1 MRTAG
6 LSADMQNEEPTL
18 RGHQVQHVC
27 CCFESEQFKICTK
40 KSPRILATVP
50 IHPLRKTNLA
60 SSHRVAWYARL
71 KLQEAPGV
79 APTLVNYSSHTD
91 THIHIYLCIHFRT
104 HTPCRHVRGPIHTH
118 MQNTVQNTCTRRHM
132 GSCIRICYKHRTCY
146 KHRPADIFGC
156 TPFALFLN
164 RPET

>member
-27 CCFESEQFKICTK
+27 CCFESEQFKICTNTSDVERVHGFSRRYQYTHCAK
-40 KSPRILATVP
+40 RILRVVTGLPGMRDLNCKKPLVWRQHLSIIRATL
-50 IHPLRKTNLA
+50 IL
-60 SSHRVAWYARL
+60 
-71 KLQEAPGV
+71 
-79 APTLVNYSSHTD
+79 
-91 THIHIYLCIHFRT
+91 IYTYTYVYIFA
-104 HTPCRHVRGPIHTH
+104 HTPYRHVRGPIHTH

-146 KHRPADIFGC
+146 KHRPAHTLSLC
-156 TPFALFLN
+156 S
-164 RPET
+164 